1 MKIKAFGKL
10 VTREQ
15 AEQIIINDF
24 ICDITYAQNTET
36 LEELLFHGWKALDEW
51 DDKELEEYIEELCV
65 ENQPN
70 PDKYE

>member
-24 ICDITYAQNTET
+24 ICDIAYAQNTDT
-36 LEELLFHGWKALDEW
+36 LEGLLLYGWTALTKW
-51 DDKELEEYIEELCV
+51 SNKELEEYIDELCV

-70 PDKYE
+70 PEEYE